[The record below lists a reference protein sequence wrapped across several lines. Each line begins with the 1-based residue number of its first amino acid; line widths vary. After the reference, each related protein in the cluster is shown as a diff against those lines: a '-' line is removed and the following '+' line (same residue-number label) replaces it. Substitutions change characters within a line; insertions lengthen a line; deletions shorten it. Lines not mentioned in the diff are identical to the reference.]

1 MSIIQIITIDS
12 AMMLALQWLLHR
24 AHIVFQHLTNPALL
38 QKKHKSSRTLAQSDS
53 VIFHFHIATISQLEP
68 HL

>member
-1 MSIIQIITIDS
+1 MPMNRIFAIDI
-12 AMMLALQWLLHR
+12 ATMLALQWLLHR